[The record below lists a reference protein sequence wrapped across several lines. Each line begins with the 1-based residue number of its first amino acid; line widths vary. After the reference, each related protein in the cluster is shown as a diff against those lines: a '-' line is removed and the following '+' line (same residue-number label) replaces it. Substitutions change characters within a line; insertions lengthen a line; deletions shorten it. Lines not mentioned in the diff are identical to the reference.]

1 MDEPRQRELL
11 GPSSASDRIFRLEH
25 DHTETGGSKL
35 DRRGEPVGA
44 RSNDDS
50 VVAQSCLVA
59 RKGFATKRKG
69 APVM

>member
-1 MDEPRQRELL
+1 MNEPRQRELR
-11 GPSSASDRIFRLEH
+11 GPSSASDRIFCLEH
-25 DHTETGGSKL
+25 DHTETGGGKL
-35 DRRGEPVGA
+35 DRRGEPVGP
-44 RSNDDS
+44 RSDNDR